1 MKRSSALLALLTIS
15 LFILPAMP
23 IASAAIST
31 IVLSEPTHRQLDG
44 KFVDDD
50 LAASLMPTGRLGNLV
65 FGAMP
70 TKRSWQIDAE
80 LIEEVTSMASGYS
93 LINADHGSGQE
104 IATLWLA
111 RLLLVSDGDPISA
124 LPYGNPSGYWI
135 HRLAPHDANYFLSAG
150 EIRLQSLLKRGVT
163 QAANFSSNRYF
174 SLSSAIVQ
182 SYESSLKDIQ
192 IVAPF
197 LSSSE
202 LDDLKLQSALIFSP
216 TMDKSRREFLSRNL
230 TATTYGLVHQI
241 RVVPGRFTVTAAK
254 QQLPITVINDFSNSA
269 KVALRVSA
277 LNGKVVV
284 KKLPMLT
291 LAPKSKTQFLVPIEV
306 LTSGTSALAVDVL
319 TPKGDLL
326 GDSVLFPLTLSVIS
340 PVATWITTGAA
351 ITLFVAALVQSIR
364 RIRRRNK

>member
-1 MKRSSALLALLTIS
+1 MKRLGVILALLTIS
-15 LFILPAMP
+15 LIVLPAMP
-23 IASAAIST
+23 TASAAVST

-50 LAASLMPTGRLGNLV
+50 LAASLLPTGRLGNLV
-65 FGAMP
+65 FGSLP

-80 LIEEVTSMASGYS
+80 LIEEVTSMASGYT
-93 LINADHGSGQE
+93 LISADQISGQE
-104 IATLWLA
+104 IAKLWLA
-111 RLLLVSDGDPISA
+111 RLLLVSENDSISA
-124 LPYGNPSGYWI
+124 LPYGDPSGYWI
-135 HRLAPHDANYFLSAG
+135 HRLAPHDVNYFLSAG
-150 EIRLQSLLKRGVT
+150 EIRLQALLKRGVT
-163 QAANFSSNRYF
+163 QARNFSSNRYF

-182 SYESSLKDIQ
+182 SYESALSDVQ
-192 IVAPF
+192 VVAPF
-197 LSSSE
+197 LSSSA
-202 LDDLKLQSALIFSP
+202 LDDLKLQSALIFSS
-216 TMDKSRREFLSRNL
+216 TMDNSRREFLSRNL
-230 TATTYGLVHQI
+230 TATTYGLVHKI

-254 QQLPITVINDFSNSA
+254 QQLPITVINDFANSA

-277 LNGKVVV
+277 LNGKVIV
-284 KKLPMLT
+284 KKLLLVT
-291 LAPKSKTQFLVPIEV
+291 LAANSKTQILVPVEV
-306 LTSGTSALAVDVL
+306 LTSGTSALAVDVV